1 MRLQAID
8 SHLHYF
14 TAAEAVNKERPSE
27 PKKEGGEKEA
37 PKPAD
42 LPDPKANQL

>member
-1 MRLQAID
+1 MLLILTLFY
-8 SHLHYF
+8 LHYL
-14 TAAEAVNKERPSE
+14 TAAEAVNKDKPSE
-27 PKKEGGEKEA
+27 KEGGGKEA